1 MHFEK
6 HTEKILIII
15 VIVLLSG
22 LTIFKN
28 LSNKEN
34 KNQIFD
40 LNSKSEKSEKT
51 EENEDEEEDIV
62 VYITGEVNK
71 AGVYKVKEGQR
82 LDDLLKMAGGPSPK
96 ANLEAIN
103 LALKLVDEMKV
114 VIPSLDAKEQTFFS
128 EKPIDD
134 RIDLNLASK
143 EELMTLDGIG
153 EKTAEKIIAYREKN
167 QFIKIEDITK
177 VSGIGTKTFE
187 SIKEKIKVN

>member
-34 KNQIFD
+34 KNQIFA

-71 AGVYKVKEGQR
+71 AGVYKVKKGQR

-153 EKTAEKIIAYREKN
+153 EKTAQKIIAYREKN